1 MSDPVRFTL
10 RIEGLT
16 PEDLPMRRLAD
27 YLGEFAKLL
36 GEEASTRFDGVYP
49 GSARVAALVQPVAV
63 PKVRNRLTAA
73 RDDARN
79 EAHRRFMS
87 LDDMLADDNASG
99 TVSED
104 GRVGTILNFPG
115 VRGRTS
121 SLPPVSEAGAVQGV
135 LIRIGG
141 RDESAHATLRDD
153 DRYYN
158 CTMSRDIDRAL
169 AKHLFGNPV
178 RLHGRGRW
186 RRTRD
191 GKWELMEE
199 GFRVTDIEPLDP
211 SSLRDTAA
219 KLQAAGGFGLP
230 DDDDT
235 WAALREWRDED

>member
-1 MSDPVRFTL
+1 MSDPIKFTL

-16 PEDLPMRRLAD
+16 PEDLPMRRVAK
-27 YLGEFAKLL
+27 YLEEFAKLL

-49 GSARVAALVQPVAV
+49 GSTCLAARVQSVAV
-63 PKVRNRLTAA
+63 PKVRSRLTAA

-79 EAHRRFMS
+79 EAHQRFIL
-87 LDDMLADDNASG
+87 LDDMLANDNASG
-99 TVSED
+99 TVIED
-104 GRVGTILNFPG
+104 GRVGTLLHFPG
-115 VRGRTS
+115 VRGRTA

-141 RDESAHATLRDD
+141 RDETTHATLLDG
-153 DRYYN
+153 DRSYH
-158 CTMSRDIDRAL
+158 CTMSRDIARAL
-169 AKHLFGNPV
+169 AKHLFGGPI

-211 SSLRDTAA
+211 SSLRDVAR

-230 DDDDT
+230 DENDT
-235 WAALREWRDED
+235 WTVLREWRDED

>member
-16 PEDLPMRRLAD
+16 SEDLPMRRVAD
-27 YLGEFAKLL
+27 YLAEFAKLL
-36 GEEASTRFDGVYP
+36 GEEASTRFDGVYA
-49 GSARVAALVQPVAV
+49 GSTCLAARVLSVAV
-63 PKVRNRLTAA
+63 PKVRSRLTAA

-79 EAHRRFMS
+79 EAHRRFIL

-99 TVSED
+99 TVGED
-104 GRVGTILNFPG
+104 GRVGTILHFPG
-115 VRGRTS
+115 VRGRTG

-141 RDESAHATLRDD
+141 RDETAHATLRDG
-153 DRYYN
+153 DRYYH
-158 CTMSRDIDRAL
+158 CTMPRDVARAL
-169 AKHLFGNPV
+169 AKHLFGPPI

-191 GKWELMEE
+191 GKWEVMEE

-211 SSLRDTAA
+211 SSLRDAA
-219 KLQAAGGFGLP
+219 ARLQAAGGFGLP
-230 DDDDT
+230 DETET
-235 WAALREWRDED
+235 WKVLREWRDED